1 MKHFARTSKM
11 NLWLKDEGQALVLT
25 CVGLFVLLLM
35 AGYGVD
41 IGYLRYQKH
50 QMQKAADAGALGAA
64 QAKLDGIDWH
74 SAGQRDSKING
85 FENGRDGTIVA
96 VNNPPTLGPMAGLDD
111 YVEVIVSQPRPNFF
125 MNLLGFS
132 TTNVSSRAVASVNG
146 SGSPCIVTL
155 DPGDKQT
162 GLLINGTPDVAA
174 SCGVQVNGTG
184 SDALRINGSGTLRAG
199 GAGAGIGV
207 VGGWSPSDG
216 SGFTPTPVNIPHFQD
231 PLIHLPVPD
240 TSGACSTN
248 AGPNFTPGK
257 YCGGITIN
265 GAGTYTFAAGMYILY
280 GGGMKITSTS
290 ANVTGTGVTFY
301 NTGTANGAFAYKP
314 VSIAGGGTI
323 TLTAPTSG
331 TYGGILFFQ
340 DRNYTCPSGN
350 GSCNNDTS
358 TFGGGSN
365 EYLTGALYFPGTDVT
380 YAGNPSSVVSSLII
394 AWRLTFNGTSQLNNH
409 LLLGGGSPIHTAAL
423 SE

>member
-1 MKHFARTSKM
+1 MKHFARTSKV
-11 NLWLKDEGQALVLT
+11 KFCPEDEGQALVLT

-64 QAKLDGIDWH
+64 QAKLDGSDWRL
-74 SAGQRDSKING
+74 AGQHDSKING
-85 FENGRDGTIVA
+85 FEDGSDGTVVA
-96 VNNPPTLGPMAGLDD
+96 VNNPPTRGPMSGLDD

-125 MNLLGFS
+125 MKLLGLG
-132 TTNVSSRAVASVNG
+132 TTNVSSRAVATVNG

-155 DPGDKQT
+155 DPGSAQT

-174 SCGVQVNGTG
+174 SCGVQVNGTA
-184 SDALRINGSGTLRAG
+184 SDALRINGNGTLRAG
-199 GAGAGIGV
+199 AAGAGIGV

-216 SGFTPTPVNIPHFQD
+216 SGFTPMPVNIPHFQD
-231 PLIHLPVPD
+231 PLIHLAVPD
-240 TSGACSTN
+240 TSGSCSTN

-265 GAGTYTFAAGMYILY
+265 GSGTYTFAAGMYILY

-290 ANVTGTGVTFY
+290 ANVSGTGVTFY
-301 NTGTANGAFAYKP
+301 NTGTAAGAFAYKP

-323 TLTAPTSG
+323 TLAAPTSG

-340 DRNYTCPSGN
+340 DRNYTCPAH

-365 EYLTGALYFPGTDVT
+365 EFLTGALYFPGTDVT
-380 YAGNPSSVVSSLII
+380 YAGNPSSVVSSLIV

-409 LLLGGGSPIHTAAL
+409 LLLGGGSPIQTAAL